1 MKFTNIILE
10 KSKMTE
16 LERNKIIREKDGY
29 INATLLCNNGGKRFS
44 DWYKIL
50 QTKKIIN
57 ELSSKLNISCEILV
71 DIKKG
76 GNNKDSQGSWVH
88 PRLGIC
94 LAQWIS
100 IKFML
105 DVSEWVEEWKM
116 MSLKNTEKYK
126 FSFENIEPDND
137 RSCIEKEIQQR
148 LHENLGGE
156 IEVYTKFGYIDL
168 LTQTELIEIKDGS
181 AWKHGLGQLLAYRKF
196 YLKHNLRLHLFNIDV
211 NDEIS
216 EWCNEYN
223 VIVTYE

>member
-1 MKFTNIILE
+1 
-10 KSKMTE
+10 MTDIKQ
-16 LERNKIIREKDGY
+16 NKIIREKDGY
-29 INATLLCNNGGKRFS
+29 INATLLCKNGGKEFKAWNRLE
-44 DWYKIL
+44 K
-50 QTKKIIN
+50 TKKIIN
-57 ELSSKLNISCEILV
+57 ELSNQLGTDLLIQIEMTGLNENR
-71 DIKKG
+71 G
-76 GNNKDSQGSWVH
+76 AWVH

-105 DVSEWVEEWKM
+105 DVSQWVEEWKM

-196 YLKHNLRLHLFNIDV
+196 YLNHNLRLHLFNIDV
-211 NDEIS
+211 NDEIT
-216 EWCNEYN
+216 EWCGEYN

>member
-1 MKFTNIILE
+1 
-10 KSKMTE
+10 MTDIE
-16 LERNKIIREKDGY
+16 QNKIIREKDGY
-29 INATLLCNNGGKRFS
+29 INATLLCKNGGKEFKHWNRLE
-44 DWYKIL
+44 K
-50 QTKKIIN
+50 TKKIIN
-57 ELSSKLNISCEILV
+57 ELSDQLDNDNLIEIV
-71 DIKKG
+71 RG
-76 GNNKDSQGSWVH
+76 GINEHRCSWVH

-100 IKFML
+100 TKFML

-148 LHENLGGE
+148 LRENLGGE

-196 YLKHNLRLHLFNIDV
+196 YLEHKLRLHLFNIDV
-211 NDEIS
+211 NNEIS
-216 EWCNEYN
+216 EWCGEYN
-223 VIVTYE
+223 VVVTYE